1 MLTVLLATKN
11 RAAILRQVLESYCR
25 LIPPDGGWNLIIA
38 DNGSTDGTPQM
49 IREFVGR
56 LPLQYVIEPTTG
68 KNAALN
74 RGLEYLRGDLVV
86 LTDDD
91 AFPAQDWLVQLR
103 KTADCQKDYSIFGG
117 KVVPRWETPPPRWV
131 AWLNQS
137 AVFTISDQELIEG
150 PLELHSVFGPN
161 MVVRKGVF
169 DSGVRFDV
177 TIGPSGTNYAMGSET
192 ELVLRLGR
200 QGHKAWYIPSA
211 VVEHFIRAEQLRK
224 SWVFGRALRYG
235 RGQYRLYGPVQ
246 AEDTRLLLGVP
257 RYLYRKILKQTV
269 LVLSNAILFRRESL
283 FRARWRFNFFR
294 GQIAEARSMSG
305 I

>member
-91 AFPAQDWLVQLR
+91 AFPAQDWLV
-103 KTADCQKDYSIFGG
+103 
-117 KVVPRWETPPPRWV
+117 
-131 AWLNQS
+131 
-137 AVFTISDQELIEG
+137 
-150 PLELHSVFGPN
+150 
-161 MVVRKGVF
+161 
-169 DSGVRFDV
+169 
-177 TIGPSGTNYAMGSET
+177 
-192 ELVLRLGR
+192 
-200 QGHKAWYIPSA
+200 
-211 VVEHFIRAEQLRK
+211 
-224 SWVFGRALRYG
+224 
-235 RGQYRLYGPVQ
+235 
-246 AEDTRLLLGVP
+246 
-257 RYLYRKILKQTV
+257 
-269 LVLSNAILFRRESL
+269 
-283 FRARWRFNFFR
+283 
-294 GQIAEARSMSG
+294 
-305 I
+305 